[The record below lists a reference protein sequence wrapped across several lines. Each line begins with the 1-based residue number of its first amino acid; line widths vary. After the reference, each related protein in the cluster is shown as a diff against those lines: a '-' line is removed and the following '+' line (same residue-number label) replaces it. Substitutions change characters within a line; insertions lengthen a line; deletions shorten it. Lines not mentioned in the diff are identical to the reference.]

1 MGDFW
6 NWVNRNSGAL
16 IVFLMLVSAIVG
28 PSVFIWTEVQVN
40 SAEIRQLQKDVS
52 QVREDIRILR
62 EDMRE
67 GFDGLEERLGAR
79 MERNQQ
85 LLLEALAGHTHDAE
99 GSALFRAPPVPSP

>member
-6 NWVNRNSGAL
+6 NWVNRNSSGL

-79 MERNQQ
+79 IEQNQRQ
-85 LLLEALAGHTHDAE
+85 LLEILAGHMHDSD
-99 GSALFRAPPVPSP
+99 GSVLFRTPPVSSP